1 MNRGKSTL
9 YPYLAGAASTRDLR
23 LCPCAR
29 ENISDF
35 FSRQKASRR
44 HGERVARHRVTLPR
58 VSSRFARR
66 DRRADAPRTLASTT
80 PVSTT
85 RLDRASNRTR
95 DRFESIV

>member
-1 MNRGKSTL
+1 M
-9 YPYLAGAASTRDLR
+9 
-23 LCPCAR
+23 
-29 ENISDF
+29 SDF

-66 DRRADAPRTLASTT
+66 DRCARRASDARVDDARLDDA
-80 PVSTT
+80 
-85 RLDRASNRTR
+85 RLDRASNRSR